1 MLKCLFGICTRELLD
16 TATKKQRL
24 HMNICPEEAPPKEKR
39 VSTPPMSRGLFG
51 FSFHNADTQR
61 HERKQTS
68 HWLLIDPSETKKKN
82 SCYWGWLCLTCP
94 AVTGS
99 TTRGQRFIRNR
110 SNSVKNNRRAKPGK
124 QLDRVLWRGG
134 EGRVCRLKV
143 SQCLLYPVCL
153 CPGCCSLKDSRSS
166 KSRML
171 SSGDW

>member
-94 AVTGS
+94 AVTAFNH
-99 TTRGQRFIRNR
+99 TRPAFHQEQIQLCE
-110 SNSVKNNRRAKPGK
+110 KQQTGK
-124 QLDRVLWRGG
+124 TRQTIGPRTVEGRG
-134 EGRVCRLKV
+134 GRVCRLKV

-153 CPGCCSLKDSRSS
+153 CPGCCSLKDSWSS